1 MPLIDRFFDR
11 GRKFLGSRYPIMCGA
26 MTWISDPGL
35 VSSVCKLDENTIT
48 REEAQFEVER
58 FWVGALRRAAVDGDV
73 VKGSLMAGQSVGL
86 VKEIKPLAAII
97 QEMIAEAEE
106 EMLRLR
112 RIFDQAENEKIQKR
126 QG

>member
-1 MPLIDRFFDR
+1 
-11 GRKFLGSRYPIMCGA
+11 
-26 MTWISDPGL
+26 
-35 VSSVCKLDENTIT
+35 
-48 REEAQFEVER
+48 
-58 FWVGALRRAAVDGDV
+58 VGALRRAAVDGDV

-112 RIFDQAENEKIQKR
+112 CIFDQAENEKFQKR
-126 QG
+126 QK

>member
-1 MPLIDRFFDR
+1 
-11 GRKFLGSRYPIMCGA
+11 
-26 MTWISDPGL
+26 
-35 VSSVCKLDENTIT
+35 
-48 REEAQFEVER
+48 
-58 FWVGALRRAAVDGDV
+58 VDGDV

-112 RIFDQAENEKIQKR
+112 RIFDQAENEKFQKR
-126 QG
+126 QK